1 MLYFEKSN
9 FRSYNRGNAKMTV
22 GVTQNFLPYGLGAK
36 LPIDREDI
44 EGESEGNRGFWE
56 RG

>member
-9 FRSYNRGNAKMTV
+9 FRSYNRGNVKMTV
-22 GVTQNFLPYGLGAK
+22 GVTQDFLPSRLGAK
-36 LPIDREDI
+36 LPIDRGDV